1 MKNPGLGPNLEFDD
15 QKDGATAHILSEKG
29 VDVSIT
35 ETIPVTN
42 GENGL
47 VVKSGIELIN
57 DEILIP
63 AKVDIRQEVI
73 DAAVKTIKKTSGQ
86 VQAVIN
92 KYKTYKLPAIDA
104 ANYKIE
110 LAQVDVDCKSLKAFR
125 IEAGKDA
132 KDLKADAWAYVTA
145 INSGLKEYETLIEP
159 QETALEALHK
169 QGTDALTKA
178 ENDKRNNRILSLTDV
193 GFELAEGQ
201 YVCGDKALKYTDLM
215 KVSDADINDLVEF
228 GKKLIAE
235 KEAKLA
241 AEEKAKKELE
251 NLKAELDAREQA
263 IIAKEIELGIRPKP
277 EEPKPEEVKPE
288 TQTRPAVRVVAAK
301 PPIGTTVADKSF
313 VPASAPTNGSIPPPA
328 NLLANDANEEQ
339 EPETEDENYFHYPS
353 FVGGFNQLRER
364 LLGAIADKQFKE
376 ASDLVNWLNAA
387 EPEVDL

>member
-1 MKNPGLGPNLEFDD
+1 MKNPGLSPNLEFDN
-15 QKDGATAHILSEKG
+15 QNDGATAHVLSESG
-29 VDVSIT
+29 ADVLPTTT
-35 ETIPVTN
+35 EIN

-47 VVKSGIELIN
+47 VKSGVELVN
-57 DEILIP
+57 DEILLP

-92 KYKTYKLPAIDA
+92 KYKTYKLPALDA
-104 ANYKIE
+104 PNYKIE
-110 LAQVDVDCKSLKAFR
+110 LAQVDVDRKSLKAFR

-159 QETALEALHK
+159 QETALEVLHK
-169 QGTDALTKA
+169 QGTEALTKA

-215 KVSDADINDLVEF
+215 KVSDADINALVEF
-228 GKKLIAE
+228 GKKVIAE

-241 AEEKAKKELE
+241 AEEKAKKKLE

-263 IIAKEIELGIRPKP
+263 IIAKEIELGLRPKP

-288 TQTRPAVRVVAAK
+288 TQTRPSAIRVVAAK
-301 PPIGTTVADKSF
+301 PPVETTVADKSF

-328 NLLANDANEEQ
+328 NLFANEADDEFKM
-339 EPETEDENYFHYPS
+339 EREEDENYFHYPS

-376 ASDLVNWLNAA
+376 ASDLVNWLNKA
-387 EPEVDL
+387 EPEVEL